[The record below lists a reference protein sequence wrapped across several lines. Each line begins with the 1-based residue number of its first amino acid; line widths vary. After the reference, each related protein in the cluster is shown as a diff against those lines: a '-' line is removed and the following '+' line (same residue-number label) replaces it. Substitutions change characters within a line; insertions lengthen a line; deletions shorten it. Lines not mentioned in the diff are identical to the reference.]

1 MAKRGDTARAEV
13 YEKITTAFGDDF
25 VGVVDKK
32 IYVTAN
38 EDGEKIQFAITITMP
53 KNQITKT
60 NFDFSDN
67 ETKKVESFETNV
79 EISDKEKEDIKKL
92 MQELN
97 L

>member
-1 MAKRGDTARAEV
+1 
-13 YEKITTAFGDDF
+13 
-25 VGVVDKK
+25 
-32 IYVTAN
+32 
-38 EDGEKIQFAITITMP
+38 MP

-67 ETKKVESFETNV
+67 EPKKVESFETST
-79 EISDKEKEDIKKL
+79 EISDKEKEDIRKL